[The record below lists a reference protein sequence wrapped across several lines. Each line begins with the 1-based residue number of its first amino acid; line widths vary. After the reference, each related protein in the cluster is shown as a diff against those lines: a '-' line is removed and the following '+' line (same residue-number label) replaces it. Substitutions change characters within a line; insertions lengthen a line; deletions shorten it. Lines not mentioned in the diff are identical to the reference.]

1 MDTLTLSEISKIL
14 RISDHTA
21 RNRLSMGMPMPPSF
35 RVGKRR
41 LFIKTEVEIW
51 LEAQKTGSSPPMP
64 ALQRAAASPIAAKHG
79 GQTMT

>member
-1 MDTLTLSEISKIL
+1 MDTLTLSEISKML

-41 LFIKTEVEIW
+41 LFIKTEVEVW
-51 LEAQKTGSSPPMP
+51 LEAQKTGSSPPVP
-64 ALQRAAASPIAAKHG
+64 AMQKAATNPIAAVLG
-79 GQTMT
+79 GPSMT

>member
-1 MDTLTLSEISKIL
+1 MDTLTLSEISKML

-41 LFIKTEVEIW
+41 LFIKTEVEVW
-51 LEAQKTGSSPPMP
+51 LEAQKTGSLPPAP
-64 ALQRAAASPIAAKHG
+64 VLQKAAAAPIAAVRG
-79 GQTMT
+79 GPTMT

>member
-1 MDTLTLSEISKIL
+1 MDTLTLSEISKML

-41 LFIKTEVEIW
+41 LFIKTEVEVW
-51 LEAQKTGSSPPMP
+51 LEAQKTGPLSPGPVIQK
-64 ALQRAAASPIAAKHG
+64 ATVNPIAAAREG
-79 GQTMT
+79 RA

>member
-1 MDTLTLSEISKIL
+1 MDTLTLSDVSKIL

-41 LFIKTEVEIW
+41 LFVKVEVDNW
-51 LEAQKTGSSPPMP
+51 LAEQKSGSTRSLS
-64 ALQRAAASPIAAKHG
+64 AIQKAASGSIANALG
-79 GQTMT
+79 GLEMT

>member
-1 MDTLTLSEISKIL
+1 MDTLTLSEISKML

-41 LFIKTEVEIW
+41 LFIKTEVEVW
-51 LEAQKTGSSPPMP
+51 LDAQKTGALPPVP
-64 ALQRAAASPIAAKHG
+64 AMQTAAENPISAVLG
-79 GQTMT
+79 GPSMT